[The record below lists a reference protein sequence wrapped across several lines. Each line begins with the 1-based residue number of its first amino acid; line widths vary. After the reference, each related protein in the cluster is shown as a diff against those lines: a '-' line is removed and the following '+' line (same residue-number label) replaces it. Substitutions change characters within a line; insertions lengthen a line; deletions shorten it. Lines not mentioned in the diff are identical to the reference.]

1 LVEKSERLDD
11 IEFNIQFTKKAL
23 DFIRSKGLKKP
34 SIMINIDYIR
44 TRCCV
49 TPRLVVDL
57 ADTVDAGENFLK
69 IETSAG
75 IPIYVRRELIDTVG
89 GNKRSFDI
97 DTTGSWR
104 LERLRA
110 KGFKS
115 NLLTPAHRYLSL

>member
-1 LVEKSERLDD
+1 MVERSEQLDD

-23 DFIRSKGLKKP
+23 DFIRSKGLKKS

-44 TRCCV
+44 THCCV
-49 TPRLVVDL
+49 TPRLVDL

>member
-1 LVEKSERLDD
+1 MVERSERLDD
-11 IEFNIQFTKKAL
+11 IAFNIKFTKKAL

-44 TRCCV
+44 TRCCI
-49 TPRLVVDL
+49 TPHLVVDL
-57 ADTVDAGENFLK
+57 AEAVDAGENFLK
-69 IETSAG
+69 LETSAR
-75 IPIYVRRELIDTVG
+75 IPVYVKRELIDTAG

-104 LERLRA
+104 FERLRA

-115 NLLTPAHRYLSL
+115 DMLTPAHRYLSL

>member
-1 LVEKSERLDD
+1 LVEKSERLGD

-23 DFIRSKGLKKP
+23 AFIRSKGLKKP
-34 SIMINIDYIR
+34 SIMINIDYTR
-44 TRCCV
+44 TRCCI

-57 ADTVDAGENFLK
+57 ADSVDAGENFLK

-75 IPIYVRRELIDTVG
+75 IPIYVRRELIDTAG

-104 LERLRA
+104 LERLRT

-115 NLLTPAHRYLSL
+115 DMLTTAHRYPSL